1 MKKILFLLALVLLS
15 SCSITERLIILPNE
29 EVKIAHEIDM
39 SQMLVM
45 AKSMGDGGDT
55 EDLSNKKK
63 QDTVFSFKSILEEK
77 KDSIALLPMDEQI
90 KLLAL
95 EKYHFKMEMDESQDQ
110 FLMTIFADFSSIDEF
125 KNVMAF
131 DEVLNNS
138 NVNPLGGKKL
148 PSNLAAYNLKTTY
161 NFDGQVFKRT
171 SIKNEVPESNQEKTE
186 AFDPENPDMS
196 QVLEMA
202 KEMPIEMT
210 YKLNYRFAKRIRS
223 TSVKNAKI
231 SADRLMVDFEFDMK
245 TYETDPEFLN
255 LEIYFE

>member
-1 MKKILFLLALVLLS
+1 MYI
-15 SCSITERLIILPNE
+15 NE
-29 EVKIAHEIDM
+29 KVIKANA
-39 SQMLVM
+39 SQTWL
-45 AKSMGDGGDT
+45 
-55 EDLSNKKK
+55 
-63 QDTVFSFKSILEEK
+63 
-77 KDSIALLPMDEQI
+77 
-90 KLLAL
+90 
-95 EKYHFKMEMDESQDQ
+95 
-110 FLMTIFADFSSIDEF
+110 
-125 KNVMAF
+125 
-131 DEVLNNS
+131 
-138 NVNPLGGKKL
+138 
-148 PSNLAAYNLKTTY
+148 YNLKTTY